1 MFLNTEQIM
10 KNPGVIIDG
19 IGSEFIQDEHSS
31 QIQMTKLTAGRS
43 SDRTVSRVS
52 DGNSRLVPRSR
63 STPSS
68 PEVCIFPPNVTGIA
82 NGLF

>member
-1 MFLNTEQIM
+1 MES
-10 KNPGVIIDG
+10 PVVINDG

-31 QIQMTKLTAGRS
+31 QIQMTRLTAGRS

-52 DGNSRLVPRSR
+52 DGNSRRVPRSR

-68 PEVCIFPPNVTGIA
+68 PEVSIFPAYVTGIA
-82 NGLF
+82 NCLFLQ

>member
-10 KNPGVIIDG
+10 VNPVITDG
-19 IGSEFIQDEHSS
+19 IGSEFIQDEQSS
-31 QIQMTKLTAGRS
+31 QIQMTRLTAGRS

-52 DGNSRLVPRSR
+52 DGNSRRVRKSR

-68 PEVCIFPPNVTGIA
+68 PEVSIFPLMLLV
-82 NGLF
+82 LFLQ